1 MTNLKAVYAEAAKD
15 KEGYAGGFVGR
26 SHTGGLAG
34 LAQEDKDGALKLPG
48 IVNVSGLLDLVPYL
62 IPQYTN
68 TTVTF
73 CSANEEPQVK
83 ADYAGGF
90 FGEMQSG
97 KVDKMCIRDRY
108 SCRCAVS
115 FFKQR

>member
-1 MTNLKAVYAEAAKD
+1 M
-15 KEGYAGGFVGR
+15 
-26 SHTGGLAG
+26 
-34 LAQEDKDGALKLPG
+34 
-48 IVNVSGLLDLVPYL
+48 DLVPYL

-97 KVDKMCIRDRY
+97 KVDNSTRTEAY
-108 SCRCAVS
+108 AVYGLEKVKGES
-115 FFKQR
+115 HAGALPEKLTQGQRLLQMD

>member
-73 CSANEEPQVK
+73 CSAMKNLRSRLIMPADFLEKCK
-83 ADYAGGF
+83 AVR
-90 FGEMQSG
+90 S
-97 KVDKMCIRDRY
+97 
-108 SCRCAVS
+108 
-115 FFKQR
+115 